1 MFDVITIGS
10 ASRDV
15 FVKSK
20 DFKILESLKFRA
32 GKALAMPLGS
42 KLTIDEIS
50 FQVGGGAVNTATTF
64 ANQGLTVGAL
74 AVVGEDNRGE
84 QIFQFLKGKNIDT
97 RFIFR
102 DSNDCTEYSIIL
114 SVGKNDRTILRY
126 EGVVWHL
133 HEFQVSWKELL
144 QTKWLYVNHLGGEA
158 AKLLPKIISFAKEH
172 NIRIAWNPGS
182 TQLKNPK
189 EMIPLLKHVD
199 VCILNQEE
207 ACMVTG
213 ISYQKHKEIF
223 KKLDD
228 LVHGLVIMTK
238 GPKGVEVSDG
248 KRIWSAGVLPLKKVV
263 DRTGAG
269 DAFGSGFVAA
279 LMRKSSLAGRKPDNM
294 EDAIQFA
301 SANSTGVLTQWGAT
315 NGLLKKGDSPMEYGK
330 LKIKKL
336 AL

>member
-10 ASRDV
+10 ASGDV

-20 DFKILESLKFRA
+20 DFTILKTPRFRA

-42 KLTIDEIS
+42 KLTIDEVS

-64 ANQGLTVGAL
+64 ASQGLRVAVF
-74 AVVGEDNRGE
+74 AVVGRDVRGE
-84 QIFQFLKGKNIDT
+84 QILQFLKEKNIDA
-97 RFIFR
+97 RFMFR

-114 SVGKNDRTILRY
+114 SIGESDRTILRY

-133 HEFQVSWKELL
+133 HEFQVPWKELS

-189 EMIPLLKHVD
+189 EIIPLLKHVD

-207 ACMVTG
+207 ACMATG
-213 ISYQKHKEIF
+213 ISYQKRKEIF

-228 LVHGLVIMTK
+228 LVHGIVIMTK
-238 GPKGVEVSDG
+238 GKKGVEVSDG
-248 KRIWSAGVLPLKKVV
+248 KTIRSAGVLPIKKIV

-279 LMRKSSLAGRKPDNM
+279 LIKKPGDI
-294 EDAIQFA
+294 EHAIQFA
-301 SANSTGVLTQWGAT
+301 SANATGVLTQWGAT
-315 NGLLKKGDSPMEYGK
+315 NGLLKKDDSPLQWGK
-330 LKIKKL
+330 LKIKKTVL
-336 AL
+336 